1 MKKNIRPRPPIVT
14 LMGHVDHGK
23 TSLLDAIRKSN
34 IAAGEHGQITQH
46 IGAYT
51 VEING
56 KKITFLDTPGHEAF
70 TAMRARGAQVTDIV
84 ILVVAVNEG
93 VMPQTIEAIDHC
105 RAAKVPIVVAL
116 SKVDKGSE
124 NVHRVKAQLAQ
135 HELLP
140 EDLGGQTLLV
150 ETAAPKGVGISKLL
164 EAIILQAEMLELKA
178 DYSVP
183 AEGVVIETKM
193 ERGTGPNTTLI
204 ILNGILKVRQAFWA
218 GNADGKV
225 RAIFNDQG
233 KAISEVGP
241 GLAARVIGA
250 VELPSV
256 GAKFQV
262 VSSEKE
268 ARELSK
274 KSELRVLTAPASQIT
289 LEEFYQRL
297 QDSTVR
303 ELNVILK
310 ADASGSVEAIL
321 ESLEKMA
328 GAEVKIKIIHSGVGP
343 ILESD
348 ILLARASAG
357 IVLGFN
363 VGIEPAAKTAAHQE
377 KVQVRSYKVIYDLLD
392 DMRKALSG
400 MLAPEIKETI
410 LGKALVKE
418 VFNLSNRQIVAG
430 CSVAEGKIVRGNKA
444 RLYRGE
450 NLLLE
455 SNISSLRRFKE
466 NVREVLAGY
475 ECGISLGGAKDIQPG
490 DIIAAFQMEEVNRSL

>member
-34 IAAGEHGQITQH
+34 IAGGEHGQITQH
-46 IGAYT
+46 IGAYS
-51 VEING
+51 VETKG

-84 ILVVAVNEG
+84 ILVIAVNEG

-105 RAAKVPIVVAL
+105 RAAQVPIIVAL
-116 SKVDKGSE
+116 SKVDKGNE
-124 NVHRVKAQLAQ
+124 NLHRVKAQLAQ
-135 HELLP
+135 YELLT

-150 ETAAPKGVGISKLL
+150 ETAAPKGIGINKLL
-164 EAIILQAEMLELKA
+164 EAVLLQAEMLELKS

-183 AEGVVIETKM
+183 AEGIVIETKM

-204 ILNGILKVRQAFWA
+204 VLNGVLKVRQAFWA
-218 GNADGKV
+218 GNTAGKV

-233 KAISEVGP
+233 KTISEVAP

-250 VELPSV
+250 VELPAV

-262 VSSEKE
+262 VASEKE
-268 ARELSK
+268 ARELSE
-274 KSELRVLTAPASQIT
+274 KSAVQVLTAPASQIT

-297 QDSTVR
+297 QDSTVK

-310 ADASGSVEAIL
+310 ADATGSVEAIV
-321 ESLEKMA
+321 ESLGKMA
-328 GAEVKIKIIHSGVGP
+328 GEEVKIKIIHSGVGP
-343 ILESD
+343 VLESD
-348 ILLARASAG
+348 VLLAKTSTG

-363 VGIEPAAKTAAHQE
+363 VGIEPAGKVAAHHE
-377 KVQVRSYKVIYDLLD
+377 KIQVRFYKVIYDLLD

-418 VFNLSNRQIVAG
+418 VFNLSNGQIVAG
-430 CSVAEGKIVRGNKA
+430 CSVAEGKITRGNKA

-455 SNISSLRRFKE
+455 SNVSSLRRFKE

-475 ECGISLGGAKDIQPG
+475 ECGITLSGAKEVQPG
-490 DIIAAFQMEEVNRSL
+490 DTITAFQMEEVGRSL

>member
-1 MKKNIRPRPPIVT
+1 MKKNVRPRPPIVT

-34 IAAGEHGQITQH
+34 IAGGEHGQITQH
-46 IGAYT
+46 IGAYS
-51 VEING
+51 VEIKG

-84 ILVVAVNEG
+84 ILVIAVNEG

-105 RAAKVPIVVAL
+105 RAAQVPIIVAL

-124 NVHRVKAQLAQ
+124 NIHRVKAQLAQ
-135 HELLP
+135 HELLT

-150 ETAAPKGVGISKLL
+150 ETAAPTGIGISKLL
-164 EAIILQAEMLELKA
+164 ETILLQAEILELKA

-204 ILNGILKVRQAFWA
+204 VLNGILKTRQAFWV
-218 GNADGKV
+218 GNTTGKV

-250 VELPSV
+250 VELPAV

-268 ARELSK
+268 ARELSE
-274 KSELRVLTAPASQIT
+274 KSGIQVLTAPASQIT

-297 QDSTVR
+297 QDSAVK

-310 ADASGSVEAIL
+310 ADATGSVEAIL
-321 ESLEKMA
+321 ESLAKMA
-328 GAEVKIKIIHSGVGP
+328 GEEVKIKIIHSGVGP
-343 ILESD
+343 VLESD
-348 ILLARASAG
+348 ILLAKTSTG

-363 VGIEPAAKTAAHQE
+363 VGIEPAAKVAAHQE
-377 KVQVRSYKVIYDLLD
+377 KIQVRFYKIIYDLLD

-418 VFNLSNRQIVAG
+418 VFNLSNGQIVAG
-430 CSVAEGKIVRGNKA
+430 CSIAEGKITRGNKA

-450 NLLLE
+450 NLILE
-455 SNISSLRRFKE
+455 SNVSSLRRFKE

-475 ECGISLGGAKDIQPG
+475 ECGITLGGAKEVQPG
-490 DIIAAFQMEEVNRSL
+490 DIITAFQMEEVNRSL